1 MYQASTGL
9 SAAIQG
15 DQRSFK
21 ARIKCGEWET
31 TEGIR
36 AVQQYSQSNPDNYIS
51 IGGAVSSY
59 VEVEMWKP
67 ELQLENKEIE
77 VSIGV
82 LVEGEPEW
90 VQLGLFTAQKPENDD
105 GVIRFTAY
113 DRIQSKMS
121 GAYFSELTYPADGK
135 TVLQEIS
142 EKTGVPIDTSG
153 LPDGVMIPKRAV
165 ITEAGVDD
173 AGNETT
179 STTYSAP
186 FDGYLYREALG
197 YVAQFYGKF
206 AATSRAGT
214 VEMRWYTEV
223 DYTIGTSRYYD
234 DLMTNELVFS
244 VTGISC
250 QAGEQT
256 LTVGTGNSIQIEN
269 PVMTQ
274 ERLEAVYEQIKGL
287 QFLPAGLSFLGDI
300 RPDVGDI
307 IKVNDKAGNVIKI
320 PVMYLMQDYDGGLLT
335 QAQSFGRT
343 ETETE
348 ATKGPTAQK
357 LDRVYTDLFLVKE
370 LVGNKASFDYVHAID
385 ADFQNVKADYG
396 EYKTLIAGEL
406 QAIDGEFNS
415 LSTKYAMV
423 DLANIA
429 QGAIK
434 TAMIDVGAIQTAQI
448 ADGAITN
455 LKVAGGLDAA
465 KITVGTLSV
474 DRLVIRGSEK
484 SIVYQLNNITGA
496 LQAQNVDTLNGEIL
510 TPRTITAD
518 KIVASSITGN
528 EIAAK
533 TITANNIVANSITG
547 AEIAANAITAAKIAS
562 GAITTNKLAANA
574 VTAAKIDVTDLFA
587 QDITATGTITGV
599 KLAGATGSFS
609 GSVTATSG
617 TIGGWTIEATRIYS
631 STTLGDGKS
640 AYICMSNNFYTA
652 SNSTPYNPTFGVKYD
667 DSWTFYV
674 RSNGALYAKS
684 ADISGKVTATSGAIG
699 GWKINETFIDSS
711 SEVTS
716 GTASTQYEVR
726 IQKYASPTGSA
737 FLVRKREYDG
747 AAYGGWTTM
756 FQVRHDGKMIANDAT
771 IKGTITAT
779 SGKVGV
785 FNIDSALYTSTNAFG
800 TTANNIYIGSSGI
813 SLGTTFKV
821 TNTGSL
827 TATSGTISGWTIGS
841 TSIRSLSSITEGTA
855 STQYDALM
863 GRYAAATGSAFLVR
877 SREYNGS
884 EYGDWTTNFQVRY
897 DGKMI
902 ANNASVKG
910 IITATNIQI
919 KDTLYIYDDNGNK
932 MDALSSAKV
941 TAGSSKDLWIGSGA
955 ANIYIPKP
963 TQFTRDVTV
972 YGGAKTVT
980 LDTSGN
986 IDATGNI
993 TAGGNITSS
1002 GNIYLNNY
1010 KTLFIKDT
1018 SGTYQ
1023 NVVTLN
1029 ANNQYAFAAGSY
1041 NASAG
1046 DTYYNGYRVYLRSK
1060 NGMYCNGATTFSS
1073 DERLKTDF
1081 VQISDSLIDAYMEIS
1096 PTLYRWADKNHADKR
1111 LQIGVKAQEVM
1122 RAFEKHGLRY
1132 ADYALIDNY
1141 DGDEYDYPTYTVT
1154 YEHLD
1159 MITMCLAQRHE
1170 IQIREM
1176 AESFIRA
1183 DVRMDSAEAQLAAL
1197 RDQLFQAYTRITQ
1210 LEQQVTQLRASA
1222 A

>member
-1 MYQASTGL
+1 
-9 SAAIQG
+9 
-15 DQRSFK
+15 
-21 ARIKCGEWET
+21 
-31 TEGIR
+31 
-36 AVQQYSQSNPDNYIS
+36 
-51 IGGAVSSY
+51 
-59 VEVEMWKP
+59 
-67 ELQLENKEIE
+67 
-77 VSIGV
+77 
-82 LVEGEPEW
+82 
-90 VQLGLFTAQKPENDD
+90 
-105 GVIRFTAY
+105 
-113 DRIQSKMS
+113 
-121 GAYFSELTYPADGK
+121 
-135 TVLQEIS
+135 
-142 EKTGVPIDTSG
+142 
-153 LPDGVMIPKRAV
+153 
-165 ITEAGVDD
+165 
-173 AGNETT
+173 
-179 STTYSAP
+179 
-186 FDGYLYREALG
+186 
-197 YVAQFYGKF
+197 
-206 AATSRAGT
+206 
-214 VEMRWYTEV
+214 
-223 DYTIGTSRYYD
+223 
-234 DLMTNELVFS
+234 
-244 VTGISC
+244 
-250 QAGEQT
+250 
-256 LTVGTGNSIQIEN
+256 
-269 PVMTQ
+269 
-274 ERLEAVYEQIKGL
+274 
-287 QFLPAGLSFLGDI
+287 
-300 RPDVGDI
+300 
-307 IKVNDKAGNVIKI
+307 
-320 PVMYLMQDYDGGLLT
+320 MQDYDGGLLT

-652 SNSTPYNPTFGVKYD
+652 SNSTPYDPTFGVKYD

-747 AAYGGWTTM
+747 AAYGGW
-756 FQVRHDGKMIANDAT
+756 AT
-771 IKGTITAT
+771 K
-779 SGKVGV
+779 
-785 FNIDSALYTSTNAFG
+785 
-800 TTANNIYIGSSGI
+800 
-813 SLGTTFKV
+813 
-821 TNTGSL
+821 
-827 TATSGTISGWTIGS
+827 
-841 TSIRSLSSITEGTA
+841 
-855 STQYDALM
+855 
-863 GRYAAATGSAFLVR
+863 
-877 SREYNGS
+877 
-884 EYGDWTTNFQVRY
+884 FQVRY
-897 DGKMI
+897 DGYLLARDANITGTIKATSFRLNETELFEEQKTLEFFSYQTSGGAPVSSAVQSNMFVI
-902 ANNASVKG
+902 DSDSGLVIDGAAQIKILNVPTLCSDYMSYKTAAGDKLYANTITSHGNINSSGSFYLANNK
-910 IITATNIQI
+910 NLYI
-919 KDTLYIYDDNGNK
+919 KDTAGTNINMVQISTSDNASFCGGLY
-932 MDALSSAKV
+932 SA
-941 TAGSSKDLWIGSGA
+941 G
-955 ANIYIPKP
+955 
-963 TQFTRDVTV
+963 
-972 YGGAKTVT
+972 
-980 LDTSGN
+980 
-986 IDATGNI
+986 TGN
-993 TAGGNITSS
+993 
-1002 GNIYLNNY
+1002 
-1010 KTLFIKDT
+1010 
-1018 SGTYQ
+1018 
-1023 NVVTLN
+1023 
-1029 ANNQYAFAAGSY
+1029 
-1041 NASAG
+1041 
-1046 DTYYNGYRVYLRSK
+1046 TYYNGNNVYLRSK

-1081 VQISDSLIDAYMEIS
+1081 AQISDSLIDAYMEIS

-1122 RAFEKHGLRY
+1122 RAFEKHGFRY